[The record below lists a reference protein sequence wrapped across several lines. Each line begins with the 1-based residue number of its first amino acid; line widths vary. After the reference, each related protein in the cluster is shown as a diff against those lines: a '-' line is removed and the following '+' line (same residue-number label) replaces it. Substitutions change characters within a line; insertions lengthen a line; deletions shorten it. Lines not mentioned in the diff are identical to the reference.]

1 MTTKLAR
8 SQLKY
13 LQDWEPAILAEFGD
27 WVGDL
32 VGELRS
38 AGCVLLSVMESEAA
52 GMLTVWCGT
61 RAASRGREGWSIQFD
76 APAADVNAWMGERD
90 SHGTWWLITKREG
103 DSNGV
108 ALEVGRNGSLTGLVC
123 GA

>member
-8 SQLKY
+8 SQLRY
-13 LQDWEPAILAEFGD
+13 LKDWEPAILVEFDD

-32 VGELRS
+32 VGQLRS
-38 AGCVLLSVMESEAA
+38 DGRVLLSVMESSA

-61 RAASRGREGWSIQFD
+61 PAASKGREGWSIQFD
-76 APAADVNAWMGERD
+76 ASAADVNAWMGERD
-90 SHGTWWLITKREG
+90 SRGGTWWLITKHE
-103 DSNGV
+103 SETNGV
-108 ALEVGRNGSLTGLVC
+108 ALEVSRDGSLTGVVC